1 MEIRQIKE
9 FFKINDEF
17 RSPGSD
23 ENGKIHSWNDSL
35 KLFEYVVNN
44 ALSTA
49 IRETGTNRIEFTLKD
64 GSKVY
69 LSLGALAWLDS
80 VTSAVTSVFG
90 RTGIVVAE
98 NGDYSANQVTNAFD
112 KNADTLDD
120 ILEGETN
127 LHFTDADAIN
137 LGLNTSARHAH
148 LNKTILDLISDV
160 GSGQIVTDAERTLWN
175 SYTSTNAAFI
185 RTTIAAFIQNNTGIS
200 WSWNEAGAILTPQIN
215 LSDFTTDN
223 LPEGD
228 TNKYWNGSNQIGYT
242 INLPY
247 SSTVAGRVA
256 GAVEGTDYPAG
267 WILAAGSSPIDLDI
281 THNLNRRVASVTV
294 FAVTGTQEQQLFN
307 TAAYNGIITPTIN
320 SLKIQSLATV
330 TKAIKIYIV
339 FAQ

>member
-17 RSPGSD
+17 RSPGSG

-49 IRETGTNRIEFTLKD
+49 VRETGTNRIEFTLKD

-80 VTSAVTSVFG
+80 VTSAVVSVFG

-98 NGDYSANQVTNAFD
+98 SGDYSADQVTNAFD
-112 KNADTLDD
+112 KTADTLDD
-120 ILEGETN
+120 IIEGETN
-127 LHFTDADAIN
+127 LHFTETDAIN
-137 LGLNTSARHAH
+137 LGLNTENRHTH
-148 LNKTILDLISDV
+148 LNKSILDLIEDA

-175 SYTSTNAAFI
+175 SYTSTNAEFI
-185 RTTIAAFIQNNTGIS
+185 RSTIAAFIQNNTGIS
-200 WSWNEAGAILTPQIN
+200 WSWNELEEKLIPQIN

-223 LPEGD
+223 LPEGT

-242 INLPY
+242 INLPN
-247 SSTVAGRVA
+247 SGTVGGRCS
-256 GAVEGTDYPAG
+256 GATETTDYPTG
-267 WILAAGSSPIDLDI
+267 WILAAGSNPNDLEI
-281 THNLNRRVASVTV
+281 THNLDRIIAAANV
-294 FAVTGTQEQQLFN
+294 FYVDGTEQILLMANLGYTGLSAPDTN
-307 TAAYNGIITPTIN
+307 TLV
-320 SLKIQSLATV
+320 LKGLS
-330 TKAIKIYIV
+330 TKAFPLIV
-339 FAQ
+339 QLIFT